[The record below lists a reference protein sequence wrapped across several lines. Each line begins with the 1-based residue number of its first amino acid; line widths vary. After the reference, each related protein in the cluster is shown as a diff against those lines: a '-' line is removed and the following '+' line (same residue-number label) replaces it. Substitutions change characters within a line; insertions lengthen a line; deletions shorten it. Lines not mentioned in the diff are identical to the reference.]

1 LCGLDGV
8 GLRSTDGAFLCRPQ
22 IKEVTKMT
30 FHFHRKVSIGA
41 VRTYFSN
48 WVVRRAAARQ
58 AARRSDSGSP
68 WRPCP
73 GAYALLVDVH
83 RQR

>member
-1 LCGLDGV
+1 M
-8 GLRSTDGAFLCRPQ
+8 GAFVDAVQTALFLRRPHK
-22 IKEVTKMT
+22 KEVIKMT
-30 FHFHRKVSIGA
+30 FQFHRRFSISA
-41 VRTYFSN
+41 LKTRLAN
-48 WVVRRAAARQ
+48 WAIGRAAARQ
-58 AARRSDSGSP
+58 AARRSHAGSP

>member
-1 LCGLDGV
+1 
-8 GLRSTDGAFLCRPQ
+8 
-22 IKEVTKMT
+22 MT
-30 FHFHRKVSIGA
+30 FQFHRRLSISA
-41 VRTYFSN
+41 LKAYVAN
-48 WVVRRAAARQ
+48 WATARAAARQ
-58 AARRSDSGSP
+58 AARRPDAGSP

>member
-1 LCGLDGV
+1 MKLL
-8 GLRSTDGAFLCRPQ
+8 
-22 IKEVTKMT
+22 
-30 FHFHRKVSIGA
+30 FHRLVALSALGTSVA
-41 VRTYFSN
+41 N
-48 WVVRRAAARQ
+48 WAARRAATRQ
-58 AARRSDSGSP
+58 AARRSHIGSP

>member
-1 LCGLDGV
+1 MKL
-8 GLRSTDGAFLCRPQ
+8 
-22 IKEVTKMT
+22 
-30 FHFHRKVSIGA
+30 HFHRKVSISA
-41 VRTYFSN
+41 LKAYLAN
-48 WVVRRAAARQ
+48 WAIGRAAARQ
-58 AARRSDSGSP
+58 AARRSHTGSP